1 MYFVLYNDGWIILRK
16 TFYISNI
23 TNILTLY
30 INAMKHD
37 HKLYVNGRKEY
48 EYYDGIGLFVEIKDI
63 AFKILSAPHLV
74 TKI

>member
-1 MYFVLYNDGWIILRK
+1 MYFVRYNDGWIILRK

-48 EYYDGIGLFVEIKDI
+48 EYYDES
-63 AFKILSAPHLV
+63 KILPSKYYHHP
-74 TKI
+74 I

>member
-1 MYFVLYNDGWIILRK
+1 MYFVRYNDGWIILRK

-37 HKLYVNGRKEY
+37 HNLYVNGRKEY
-48 EYYDGIGLFVEIKDI
+48 EYYDVSKS
-63 AFKILSAPHLV
+63 KILPSQYYQDL
-74 TKI
+74 I